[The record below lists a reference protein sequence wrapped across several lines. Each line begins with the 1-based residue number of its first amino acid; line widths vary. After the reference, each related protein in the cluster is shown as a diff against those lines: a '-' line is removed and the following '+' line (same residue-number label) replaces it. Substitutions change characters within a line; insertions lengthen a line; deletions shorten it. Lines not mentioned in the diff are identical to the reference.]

1 MKSRSVNA
9 KQKDDDKI
17 EMTNEM
23 AKEIIECV
31 SLPSKHPVLFEHFH
45 RQAREDYSLTE
56 EESKEYQWK
65 KSSKE
70 IWSKL
75 STHFK

>member
-1 MKSRSVNA
+1 MI

-23 AKEIIECV
+23 AKEIIGCV

-45 RQAREDYSLTE
+45 RQAKEDYSLTK
-56 EESKEYQWK
+56 EESKEC
-65 KSSKE
+65 
-70 IWSKL
+70 
-75 STHFK
+75 